1 MLEAAQ
7 DLYALAPAEFI
18 AARTQLA
25 KELKAAGRADDAAI
39 VAKLRKPR
47 MAEWALNR
55 LAREQR
61 DVVDRFALA
70 IAAAQ
75 AAQSAAIGGTTGD
88 IREATT
94 ELRQATSAAADAAVR
109 GLTTDGGNGEAQ
121 RDDLTTI
128 LREMV
133 GAADATPLLAGVIGS
148 EALVASGE
156 FFPGAPDPPM
166 RSRRPS
172 STDADA
178 DADADAVTGAA
189 QTAATA
195 STAAASTS
203 RAPTSAS
210 SKSTPSASSASSS
223 TAVGAR
229 AAKDS
234 SATDGRVAST
244 AAARRAM
251 ARAERHGLQQAVTVS
266 ERAVVAAQANF
277 DAAAAELARRASGL
291 EAARA
296 AATAAASA
304 LATFDAEQA
313 PTS

>member
-178 DADADAVTGAA
+178 DADAVTGAA

-304 LATFDAEQA
+304 LATFDAKQA

>member
-178 DADADAVTGAA
+178 DADAVTGAA

-266 ERAVVAAQANF
+266 ERAIVAAQANF

-304 LATFDAEQA
+304 LATFDAEHA

>member
-172 STDADA
+172 RTDAA
-178 DADADAVTGAA
+178 ADADAVTGAA

-195 STAAASTS
+195 STAAASTA

-210 SKSTPSASSASSS
+210 SKSTPSASSS

-291 EAARA
+291 ETARA
-296 AATAAASA
+296 AATAAAFA

-313 PTS
+313 PAS

>member
-148 EALVASGE
+148 EALIASGE
-156 FFPGAPDPPM
+156 FFPGDPDPPM

-178 DADADAVTGAA
+178 DADAVTGAA
-189 QTAATA
+189 QT
-195 STAAASTS
+195 
-203 RAPTSAS
+203 
-210 SKSTPSASSASSS
+210 
-223 TAVGAR
+223 

-291 EAARA
+291 ETARA
-296 AATAAASA
+296 AATAAAFA
-304 LATFDAEQA
+304 LATFDAEHA
-313 PTS
+313 PAS

>member
-172 STDADA
+172 RTDAA
-178 DADADAVTGAA
+178 ADADAVTGAA

-304 LATFDAEQA
+304 LATFDAKQA

>member
-1 MLEAAQ
+1 MLEAAR
-7 DLYALAPAEFI
+7 DLYALAPADFT
-18 AARTQLA
+18 AARNQLA
-25 KELKAAGRADDAAI
+25 KELKAAGQTDDAAI

-47 MAEWALNR
+47 LAEWALNR

-75 AAQSAAIGGTTGD
+75 TAQSAAIGGTTGD
-88 IREATT
+88 IREATA
-94 ELRQATSAAADAAVR
+94 ELRQATAAAADAAVR
-109 GLTTDGGNGEAQ
+109 GLAADGGNGEAQ

-128 LREMV
+128 LRELV

-156 FFPGAPDPPM
+156 FFPGAPDPAM

-178 DADADAVTGAA
+178 DAGTGAA

-203 RAPTSAS
+203 RASTSAS
-210 SKSTPSASSASSS
+210 SKSTPSASSS

-234 SATDGRVAST
+234 SATDGRAAST

-251 ARAERHGLQQAVTVS
+251 ARAERHGLEQAVTVS

-304 LATFDAEQA
+304 LATFDAEHA
-313 PTS
+313 PAS